1 MSVSGSDL
9 NSLLE
14 GCVKRTPGMEAVAL
28 VTMDGLIMASSL
40 PSGSGEERVAAM
52 SSALLSI
59 ASRITEEL
67 EKGEFQRALVAGSEG
82 FIVLVPS
89 GDNFLLTAVCSRDAR
104 LGMVL
109 FEINKLAEFLSERQ

>member
-1 MSVSGSDL
+1 MTGSDL

-14 GCVKRTPGMEAVAL
+14 EFVRRTPGMEAMAL

-40 PSGSGEERVAAM
+40 PSGAGEERVAAM

-59 ASRITEEL
+59 ASRIANEL
-67 EKGEFQRALVAGSEG
+67 ERGEFKRALVAGSEG

-89 GDNFLLTAVCSRDAR
+89 GSDFLLTAVCSKDAR

-109 FEINKLAEFLSERQ
+109 FEINKLAGFLSRK

>member
-1 MSVSGSDL
+1 MPTLSSNI

-14 GCVKRTPGMEAVAL
+14 QFVKRTLGMEAVAL

-40 PSGSGEERVAAM
+40 PSGAGEERVAAM

-67 EKGEFQRALVAGSEG
+67 ERGEFKRALVAGSEG

-89 GDNFLLTAVCSRDAR
+89 SSGFLLTAVCSKDAR

-109 FEINKLAEFLSERQ
+109 FEINKLATFLSRES